1 MTERQTRPEAEGEAR
16 AGLGCARL
24 GLPRAFSLA
33 ETAMCVLLVG
43 GVLVVALNTV
53 GDATV
58 GRQKMGD
65 HGRGQLLAQ
74 DLMTEI
80 LQKAY
85 EEPDETPAFGP
96 EASEGTVSR
105 TDFDDVD
112 DYDAWDASPPQEKD
126 GTPMTSLTGW
136 RRSVTVDFVYPSNLN
151 TKTGSTDEGIKRI
164 TVDVT
169 FNGVPMASVVA
180 IRTAASATF
189 APSP

>member
-1 MTERQTRPEAEGEAR
+1 
-16 AGLGCARL
+16 
-24 GLPRAFSLA
+24 
-33 ETAMCVLLVG
+33 MCVLLVG

-65 HGRGQLLAQ
+65 QGRGQLLAR

-85 EEPDETPAFGP
+85 EDPEETPAFGT
-96 EASEGTVSR
+96 EASEGTGTRV
-105 TDFDDVD
+105 DFDDVD
-112 DYDAWDASPPQEKD
+112 DYDGRDESPPQEKD
-126 GTPMTSLTGW
+126 GARKAGLDGW
-136 RRSVTVDFVYPSNLN
+136 RRTVTVELVYPDNLN
-151 TKTGSTDEGIKRI
+151 TKTASTDEGIKRI

-169 FNGVPMASVVA
+169 FNGVPMASLVA
-180 IRTAASATF
+180 IRTAAAETF

>member
-1 MTERQTRPEAEGEAR
+1 MTRTRGQTPSGHRTS
-16 AGLGCARL
+16 
-24 GLPRAFSLA
+24 RAFSLA

-58 GRQKMGD
+58 GRQKIGD

-80 LQKAY
+80 LHSDY
-85 EEPDETPAFGP
+85 EEPVDTPVFGTEAP
-96 EASEGTVSR
+96 ESSASR
-105 TDFDDVD
+105 ADFDDVD
-112 DYDAWDASPPQEKD
+112 DYDAWDASPPQDKD
-126 GTPMTSLTGW
+126 GTAMTGLDGW
-136 RRSVTVDFVYPSNLN
+136 RRSVTVDFVYPSDLN
-151 TKTGSTDEGIKRI
+151 TITGTTDEGIKRI

-169 FNGVPMASVVA
+169 FNGVPMASLAA

>member
-1 MTERQTRPEAEGEAR
+1 MTRTRGETPSGHR
-16 AGLGCARL
+16 TR
-24 GLPRAFSLA
+24 RAFSLA

-65 HGRGQLLAQ
+65 QGRGQLLAQ

-85 EEPDETPAFGP
+85 EEPLDTPVFGTEAP
-96 EASEGTVSR
+96 ESSVSR
-105 TDFDDVD
+105 IDIDDVD
-112 DYDAWDASPPQEKD
+112 DYDAWDASPPQDKD
-126 GTPMTSLTGW
+126 GTAMASLDGW
-136 RRSVTVDFVYPSNLN
+136 RRSVTVEFVTAGNLN
-151 TKTGSTDEGIKRI
+151 TTTGSDEGVKRI

-169 FNGVPMASVVA
+169 FNDVPAASVVA
-180 IRTAASATF
+180 IHTAASATF